1 MLHTYLT
8 DELNLGYPIVGAP
21 MANAAAGRLAR
32 AISLA
37 GGLGMIGIGSDA
49 AVSFVEEESGVAR
62 GDDQTRFGLALMIWA
77 VERRPELLDAA
88 LAARPLLLSLSF
100 GSPEPYVGRVHQA
113 GALVVTQ
120 VNTVAAAREAEQA
133 GVDLIVAQGTEA
145 GGHTGHAG
153 TLPLLQAVLETVQVP
168 VLAAGG
174 IASSRGLA
182 AVLAAGAA
190 GAWVGTAFL
199 ACPECGNKVEVR
211 RRVVAA
217 GETNTV
223 LTHVFDR
230 VQGLAWPQQY
240 PGRALQNDFTRE
252 WHERG
257 DQLSGDVA
265 ATEQYRQARA
275 AGDYDTAVIYAG
287 QAVGLVRQERPAA
300 DVVRDLGEGAEA
312 LLRRRCG
319 EVLG

>member
-1 MLHTYLT
+1 LLHTYLT
-8 DELNLGYPIVGAP
+8 DDLTLAYPIVGAP
-21 MANAAAGRLAR
+21 MANAAGGRLAH
-32 AISLA
+32 AISRA
-37 GGLGMIGIGSDA
+37 GGLGVIGIGSDA
-49 AVSFVEEESGVAR
+49 AVTLVEEESAVAR

-100 GSPEPYVGRVHQA
+100 GSPQPYVASVHQA

-120 VNTVAAAREAEQA
+120 VNTVAAAREAEQC

-153 TLPLLQAVLETVQVP
+153 TLPLLQAVLETVQIP

-190 GAWVGTAFL
+190 GAWIGTAFL
-199 ACPECGNKVEVR
+199 ACPECGNRAEVR
-211 RRVVAA
+211 RRIVAA
-217 GETNTV
+217 SETNTV
-223 LTHVFDR
+223 HTHVFDQ
-230 VQGLAWPQQY
+230 VQGLAWPEQY
-240 PGRALQNDFTRE
+240 PGRALQNDFTRQ
-252 WHERG
+252 WHDRA
-257 DQLSGDVA
+257 DQLSGDMA
-265 ATEQYRQARA
+265 ATERYRQARA

-287 QAVGLVRQERPAA
+287 QAVGLVTQERPAA

-312 LLRRRCG
+312 VLRRRCG
-319 EVLG
+319 EVL